1 MFYSVSADYINILK
15 MKKIIVI
22 VLLLVGY
29 VGVVNAQYDA
39 KAKKVLDAMSSKYKS
54 IPSFKAKISQ
64 HLENEEENIDEEFN
78 GEITVKGEM
87 FKLVLAGQEIYN
99 NGSTVW
105 TYLEEVNE
113 VNIDNYDPEEGET
126 NPSTI
131 YNAYQDGYKYVYF
144 KSQSMSGK
152 NYDIVDLIPED
163 KNLQFFKIRMVID
176 QKDKLLRSWKMFDK
190 NGNRYQYS
198 ITSFDPQFSVNS
210 DYFKF
215 DPKKY
220 PGVEII
226 DLR

>member
-1 MFYSVSADYINILK
+1 
-15 MKKIIVI
+15 MKKIMMI

-29 VGVVNAQYDA
+29 AGVANAQYDT

-64 HLENEEENIDEEFN
+64 HLENEEENIDEKFN

-99 NGSTVW
+99 NGNTVW

-131 YNAYQDGYKYVYF
+131 YNAYKDGYKYVYL

-152 NYDIVDLIPED
+152 NYDVVDLIPED
-163 KNLQFFKIRMVID
+163 KNLQYFKIRMVID

-190 NGNRYQYS
+190 NGNRYEYS
-198 ITSFDPQFSVNS
+198 ITSFDPEYAVNS

>member
-1 MFYSVSADYINILK
+1 
-15 MKKIIVI
+15 MKKTLII
-22 VLLLVGY
+22 VLLLLGY
-29 VGVVNAQYDA
+29 GGVANAQYDA
-39 KAKKVLDAMSSKYKS
+39 KAKKVLDAMSSKYQS

-64 HLENEEENIDEEFN
+64 HLENEEEDIDEKFN

-87 FKLVLAGQEIYN
+87 FKLMLAGQEIYN

-113 VNIDNYDPEEGET
+113 VNIDNYDPEDGET

-131 YNAYQDGYKYVYF
+131 YNAYKDGYKYVYL
-144 KSQSMSGK
+144 KSQNMSGK
-152 NYDIVDLIPED
+152 GYDVVDLIPED

-176 QKDKLLRSWKMFDK
+176 QKDKLLKSWKMFDK
-190 NGNRYQYS
+190 NGNRYEYS
-198 ITSFDPQFSVNS
+198 ITAFDSAFDVNN

>member
-1 MFYSVSADYINILK
+1 
-15 MKKIIVI
+15 MKKIMMI

-29 VGVVNAQYDA
+29 AGVANAQYDT

-64 HLENEEENIDEEFN
+64 HLENEEENIDEKFN

-99 NGSTVW
+99 NGNTVW

-131 YNAYQDGYKYVYF
+131 YNAYKDGYKYVYL

-152 NYDIVDLIPED
+152 NYDVVDLIPED
-163 KNLQFFKIRMVID
+163 KNLQYFKIRMVID
-176 QKDKLLRSWKMFDK
+176 QKDKLLRSWGSLRMGHYKRPSCTL
-190 NGNRYQYS
+190 G
-198 ITSFDPQFSVNS
+198 ITQVRICDSACCHMSFQHC
-210 DYFKF
+210 
-215 DPKKY
+215 
-220 PGVEII
+220 
-226 DLR
+226 

>member
-1 MFYSVSADYINILK
+1 
-15 MKKIIVI
+15 MKKFIIL
-22 VLLLVGY
+22 VLLLTGY
-29 VGVVNAQYDA
+29 AGVANAQYDA

-64 HLENEEENIDEEFN
+64 HLENEEEDIDEKVN

-87 FKLVLAGQEIYN
+87 FRLALAGQEIYN
-99 NGSTVW
+99 NGNTVW

-131 YNAYQDGYKYVYF
+131 YNAYKDGYKYVYY

-163 KNLQFFKIRMVID
+163 KNLQYFKIRMVID

-190 NGNRYQYS
+190 NGNRYEYS
-198 ITSFDPQFSVNS
+198 ITSFDPQYTVNN

-215 DPKKY
+215 DPQKH